1 MAAED
6 EAEVA
11 TPAAVRHPADDA
23 VTSKGSQPMLK
34 GRYDEGPE
42 ARRDEPPQ
50 VLVVDDEPA
59 NVRLVQAYLKAEGF
73 RVLGANGGPEALE
86 RVEQGGVDL
95 VLLDIRMPH
104 MDGFEVCRRMRQN
117 KAYARMP
124 VIFLTA
130 EFNDAD
136 SELKGLEAGADE
148 YLHKPIQRRALVARV
163 RNLIRLADAERDRRL
178 VAQLAQS
185 EKLAAIGQIAAGVAH
200 EINNPL
206 AFILSNLT
214 SLRNYVDDVKRIISA
229 YRESPVRGQELERS
243 MGFRETLAD
252 IDALINETAEG
263 GQRVRTIVQEL
274 KTFSRADENQV
285 LEPVDLA
292 DIAASTL
299 LLTER
304 ELQSRARV
312 VKDLRP
318 APIDRAPKGKLHQV
332 VMNLLVNALQALD
345 DRDPRQHEIRVFTG
359 LDGRES
365 VLSVSDTGVGI
376 PEEQQARIFEPFFTT
391 KPVGVGTGIGL
402 SVCVAVVQK
411 LGGRINVQSRVGQG
425 TTFEVRVPTR
435 VIAAV

>member
-1 MAAED
+1 
-6 EAEVA
+6 
-11 TPAAVRHPADDA
+11 
-23 VTSKGSQPMLK
+23 MLK
-34 GRYDEGPE
+34 GRYDEGLH
-42 ARRDEPPQ
+42 ARANQPPQ

-73 RVLGANGGPEALE
+73 RVLGAYSGAEALE
-86 RVEQGGVDL
+86 FVEKGDVDL

-104 MDGFEVCRRMRQN
+104 MDGFEVCRQIRRN
-117 KAYARMP
+117 PACARMP
-124 VIFLTA
+124 VVFLTA

-136 SELKGLEAGADE
+136 SELLGLEAGADE

-163 RNLIRLADAERDRRL
+163 RNLIRLADAERDRRM
-178 VAQLAQS
+178 ATQLAQS

-214 SLRNYVDDVKRIISA
+214 SLKTYVDDVKSVVAA
-229 YRESPVRGQELERS
+229 YRQSPELGRALEERI
-243 MGFRETLAD
+243 GFQQTLDD
-252 IDALINETAEG
+252 IDSLLGETSEG

-274 KTFSRADENQV
+274 KTFSRADENSV

-304 ELQSRARV
+304 ELASRARV

-318 APIDRAPKGKLHQV
+318 APIASAPKGKLHQV
-332 VMNLLVNALQALD
+332 VMNLLVNAMQALE
-345 DRDPRQHEIRVFTG
+345 DRSPRENEIRVLTG
-359 LDGRES
+359 TDGRES
-365 VLSVSDTGVGI
+365 LLSVSDTGCGI
-376 PEEQQARIFEPFFTT
+376 PEEAQGRIFEPFFTT

-402 SVCVAVVQK
+402 SVCQAVVEK
-411 LGGRINVQSRVGQG
+411 LGGRISVRSTVGQG
-425 TTFEVRVPTR
+425 TTFEVRVP
-435 VIAAV
+435 VESMHPSVESAPAATA